1 MPDQNLNKQ
10 TTSPFEIVTSTKKKS
25 FGKKGIIVTFL
36 IVVFLILSVVAG
48 VLLVRQR
55 QNIQEKAQ
63 TTTCPTAEQCP
74 VTGAPS
80 HLRNCT
86 PAQADGSP
94 DEQLCNRVGRIG
106 SCGGSQYCCPSLNGA
121 WTKDMTECAAA
132 TPTPGPTGS
141 MTCSDNFSDSFDS
154 TIDSAKW
161 SKVGDAKVSSGQLVL
176 DVTSG
181 QQTGSKITSTKY
193 LTGDFVITFDAPALT
208 KTGTGAVTGTL
219 ILVSPDG
226 SKIVTVGRNIK
237 QEAHNVA
244 VNFVPGNQNK
254 SVVINGTDSVSFKV
268 ERKSGKITTSYKL
281 SNSSTFTELIVFTTT
296 LTDDLIINL
305 IAMPVTGN
313 PLPATTA
320 KFDNFTISCADI
332 VTTPTSTSTSTSISS
347 NTATPTVTA
356 TGTSSSGTKTATPT
370 STTKATG
377 SGTAT
382 TAPVPVTG
390 ANLPTILGAGF
401 GLIMIL
407 VSLTLVL

>member
-1 MPDQNLNKQ
+1 MAEGDIKVVGL
-10 TTSPFEIVTSTKKKS
+10 TSPKGKAKVNWKILSAIIGIVVLSL
-25 FGKKGIIVTFL
+25 GII
-36 IVVFLILSVVAG
+36 AG
-48 VLLVRQR
+48 ILLVRQQQDVR
-55 QNIQEKAQ
+55 EKAQ
-63 TTTCPTAEQCP
+63 QAQCPEVQDCATTDPNLLRNCNPPEGDNTPKESRCILAGRTEVCGNDNFCCPTA
-74 VTGAPS
+74 
-80 HLRNCT
+80 
-86 PAQADGSP
+86 
-94 DEQLCNRVGRIG
+94 
-106 SCGGSQYCCPSLNGA
+106 GGS
-121 WTKDMTECAAA
+121 WTKDLTKCQNLA
-132 TPTPGPTGS
+132 TPTTPSFGT
-141 MTCSDNFSDSFDS
+141 MTCSDNFSDTFDS
-154 TIDSAKW
+154 TIDSTKW

-181 QQTGSKITSTKY
+181 QQTGSKITSNKY
-193 LTGDFVITFDAPALT
+193 ITGDFTITFDLPTLT

-219 ILVSPDG
+219 SLVSSDG

-237 QEAHNVA
+237 QEVHNVA
-244 VNFVPGNQNK
+244 SNFVPGNQNK
-254 SVVINGTDSVSFKV
+254 SVTINGTDSVSFKV

-281 SNSSTFTELIVFTTT
+281 STSSSFTELIVFTTT